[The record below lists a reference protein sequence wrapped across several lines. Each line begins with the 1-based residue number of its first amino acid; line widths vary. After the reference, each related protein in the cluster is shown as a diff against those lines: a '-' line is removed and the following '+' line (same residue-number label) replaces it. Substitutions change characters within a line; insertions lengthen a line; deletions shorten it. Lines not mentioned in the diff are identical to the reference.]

1 MKKKSIWI
9 LAIGLVIVIAGVMVY
24 RMLANNRAAASTSL
38 QTATVTRGELST
50 TLSSSGTASA
60 AQSAV
65 VSWQVS
71 GQVADVEVVV
81 GDLVQEDALV
91 LSLDTDV
98 VTTSLV
104 EAREDLINAQNS
116 LEDLQNTTLQ
126 QAEALETFES
136 AQTAL
141 NTLIQTS
148 AEEKSQA
155 QLALADAQEAL
166 EDAEKTRLYMN
177 YPHTTDKLVL
187 EKAETDYLLAKEA
200 YKEAMKEYNEYKH
213 KNLTNPQRAQ
223 ALTRL
228 LAAEQ
233 TMQSK
238 LAIWTWY
245 TSEPT
250 ALEIA
255 QADAALEVA
264 RANLMKAE
272 ADWELVKDG
281 TSSTTI
287 SLAQATLAEAQTNYA
302 DLKDGPSEEEIALA
316 EAQVE
321 NAQSVL
327 DSIRLV
333 APFGGTV
340 TELYAQ
346 GGDQVTQGDKAFRID
361 DLSTIKLTL
370 SISEVDLAG
379 LEAGQKAIVEFDALT
394 DQQFEGTVIEIG
406 MVATSAQGVV
416 NFPVVV
422 EVKNVENQILPGMTA
437 YVTITTEQVQDRLLV
452 PNKALAT
459 INGQRVVVVLFEGQE
474 INVPVTVGLVGDSY
488 TEVMSDQ
495 LREGDVVVLK
505 GSTTSSSSSSNTSQ
519 QNQMPGGGFM
529 MEIPAGGGPGGMP

>member
-24 RMLANNRAAASTSL
+24 RTLASNRAAASTSL

-126 QAEALETFES
+126 QAEALKTFES

-302 DLKDGPSEEEIALA
+302 DLKDGLSEEEIALA